1 MKWLHKNGETHI
13 DGFDFKLP
21 RLDKGNEAIRR
32 ATLTNDEYEALY
44 RAMRTYTAKHNK
56 LDDAELRVRKIVQHY
71 VLIAA
76 NSGLRV
82 GEQRQLR
89 WSDVQ
94 IERHKVNG
102 EEQKLARIHVR
113 AETSK
118 VRTSRTFLCRNG
130 QYFERLREI
139 SKPKMLTSYLYSGNA
154 NELASVR
161 CFITQQDD

>member
-1 MKWLHKNGETHI
+1 
-13 DGFDFKLP
+13 
-21 RLDKGNEAIRR
+21 
-32 ATLTNDEYEALY
+32 
-44 RAMRTYTAKHNK
+44 
-56 LDDAELRVRKIVQHY
+56 VQHY

-94 IERHKVNG
+94 IEQHKVNG
-102 EEQKLARIHVR
+102 ELQKLARIHIR

-118 VRTSRTFLCRNG
+118 VPTSRTFLCRNG

-139 SKPKMLTSYLYSGNA
+139 SKPKSARYVA
-154 NELASVR
+154 V
-161 CFITQQDD
+161 